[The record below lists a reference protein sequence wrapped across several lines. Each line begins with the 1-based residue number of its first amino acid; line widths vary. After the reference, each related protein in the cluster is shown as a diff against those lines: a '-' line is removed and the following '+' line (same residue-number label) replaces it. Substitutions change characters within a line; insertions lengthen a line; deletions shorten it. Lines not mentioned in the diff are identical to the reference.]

1 MRKIE
6 KKTSIFLLILFF
18 TSFSIIPLSQGYYGD
33 GDCDDYHTGKV
44 IKLPYDPNANIY
56 LDGIPSEA
64 FWDDPSNIDG
74 KTQIN
79 LSTME
84 HEIITLNI
92 TFIRNAEYLFI
103 LCKWPDYTTRPAIK
117 DAVYFC
123 WNINVPNF
131 TAFYP
136 STMETDHMGGGY
148 IDSWSWSISDD
159 EPVNQSDYYCNDDN
173 FGSGG
178 DETAHDLNDIK
189 VGYTTEQNSHY
200 TLEMSRK
207 LKTIDPENCDVQFSS
222 SKLYEFNL
230 GIIND
235 SQHGQDHA
243 ISYTHTL
250 DIYFK
255 ESEPIINGFPLS
267 LLIIGISILSLVIII
282 FNRKKCKK
290 KIQ

>member
-1 MRKIE
+1 MRNL
-6 KKTSIFLLILFF
+6 KKKNFIFLIFLFF
-18 TSFSIIPLSQGYYGD
+18 ILSAIIPSSLGYYGD
-33 GDCDDYHTGKV
+33 GDCGDYHTGQV
-44 IKLPYDPNANIY
+44 IKLPYDPNANIQ

-64 FWDDPSNIDG
+64 FWNDPSNIDG

-79 LSTME
+79 LSTIE

-117 DAVYFC
+117 DAFYFC

-173 FGSGG
+173 FGPGG

-189 VGYTTEQNSHY
+189 VGYRTEQNSHY

-222 SKLYEFNL
+222 SKRYQFNL

-235 SQHGQDHA
+235 SHHGEDHA
-243 ISYTHTL
+243 ISYTHAL
-250 DIYFK
+250 DIHFK
-255 ESEPIINGFPLS
+255 GNDPIINGFPLIS
-267 LLIIGISILSLVIII
+267 FIIGINIIVIGIII
-282 FNRKKCKK
+282 LNRKKL
-290 KIQ
+290 